1 MALGL
6 PEDIA
11 EILANEDIEY
21 PLLAER
27 IVAVGIPSSAPAHVS
42 QQATQSSQIRGTY
55 FPTISCVLPTQPEEC
70 RTATLIAH

>member
-27 IVAVGIPSSAPAHVS
+27 IVAVGIPPSAPAHIL
-42 QQATQSSQIRGTY
+42 QQSAGRAPTRGIRQ
-55 FPTISCVLPTQPEEC
+55 LN
-70 RTATLIAH
+70 